1 MILDIV
7 RAELRDHP
15 GKAIAA
21 FVAACL
27 APFVVI
33 AWLWVVVPALEDVL
47 ASVGVP
53 R

>member
-1 MILDIV
+1 MIRDIV

-21 FVAACL
+21 FAA
-27 APFVVI
+27 A
-33 AWLWVVVPALEDVL
+33 VL
-47 ASVGVP
+47 AVPVVWVLYVCWVEVLHALGVP